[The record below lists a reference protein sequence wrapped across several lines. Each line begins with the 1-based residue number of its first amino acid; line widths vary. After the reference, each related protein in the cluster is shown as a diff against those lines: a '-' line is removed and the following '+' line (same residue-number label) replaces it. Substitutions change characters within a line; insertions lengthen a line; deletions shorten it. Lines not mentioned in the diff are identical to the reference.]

1 MTLPPTK
8 NYQRSGTINETGS
21 MPTLGVCAGCKTSG
35 VNLLVCDDF
44 AGDGS
49 PTKSRFC
56 SSCMLGKKV
65 RVFWPLDEQWY
76 VGVVQEYDQS
86 TGEHLLRYPDGDTE
100 WVKIGENGPTSGGNN
115 GLTSPGGT
123 SIMQSR
129 SREMSERVCETSP
142 ESQQPYNGIHP
153 SEIQRKGDSGS
164 PHKRRGYGDQ
174 ASVGGDGPVPR
185 GHPSHYQGGI
195 HHYPVPYG
203 SVGGHPP
210 PGMPP
215 PPYGSPYA
223 GGGYPPSG
231 PYGFPPS
238 MHMMGHVSPGSPEE
252 KRGGKEIDHPPSNV
266 GSSQTSSGSGTKR
279 KSGPKTWTKE
289 EDALLL
295 NMVQNMR
302 MPMKWSLVA
311 QSMPDRTGKQCRER
325 YVNHLNPRLK
335 STDWSPSE
343 DAKIFHLYN
352 TCGSQW
358 AKMSKMIPGRTDN
371 GIKNRFHNLRRQL
384 EREDEHRVRLSKPED
399 FPDQIRLERLR
410 TFPNHLRGKC
420 DELWDMSNGIGV
432 LAAQSVV
439 GGSFARNAGRFGPF
453 KTADSKGEQC
463 ARCGLFA
470 PSTQCGNEICTRSK
484 WCQACTRIPPH
495 MCNNLLR
502 ECLNLRRSQD
512 TEKGKIEESWDEE
525 IRS

>member
-1 MTLPPTK
+1 M
-8 NYQRSGTINETGS
+8 I
-21 MPTLGVCAGCKTSG
+21 
-35 VNLLVCDDF
+35 
-44 AGDGS
+44 
-49 PTKSRFC
+49 
-56 SSCMLGKKV
+56 
-65 RVFWPLDEQWY
+65 PLAS
-76 VGVVQEYDQS
+76 QS
-86 TGEHLLRYPDGDTE
+86 
-100 WVKIGENGPTSGGNN
+100 NSASGG
-115 GLTSPGGT
+115 
-123 SIMQSR
+123 
-129 SREMSERVCETSP
+129 
-142 ESQQPYNGIHP
+142 
-153 SEIQRKGDSGS
+153 SGS
-164 PHKRRGYGDQ
+164 
-174 ASVGGDGPVPR
+174 
-185 GHPSHYQGGI
+185 
-195 HHYPVPYG
+195 
-203 SVGGHPP
+203 
-210 PGMPP
+210 
-215 PPYGSPYA
+215 
-223 GGGYPPSG
+223 
-231 PYGFPPS
+231 
-238 MHMMGHVSPGSPEE
+238 
-252 KRGGKEIDHPPSNV
+252 
-266 GSSQTSSGSGTKR
+266 KR
-279 KSGPKTWTKE
+279 KSGPKTWAKE

-295 NMVQNMR
+295 NMVQSMR

-384 EREDEHRVRLSKPED
+384 EREDEHRVRLSKPQD

-410 TFPNHLRGKC
+410 MFPDHLRGKC

-453 KTADSKGEQC
+453 KMADKGGEQC

-470 PSTQCGNEICTRSK
+470 PSTQCGYEICTRSK

-495 MCNNLLR
+495 MCNSLLR
-502 ECLNLRRSQD
+502 ECLNLRRSQE

-525 IRS
+525 MKTD